1 MGAPAARP
9 ALTLKGLVM
18 SKELRRKLAELE
30 NEYAGQ
36 PLIAQR
42 EDLLEINRIR
52 ARLGMVAV
60 DAKLKP
66 VGVVEKPV
74 EKPKPPPPPP
84 KDHTEARA
92 VYQAYLAKHAE
103 LERHRKYADRVAKA
117 TDGRGMTPVKP
128 LATMGTDGGPL
139 LCDVC
144 HKPIVLE
151 GGKFHGKYA
160 DAAWRANPQDKW
172 TSWISGGLVVEIQ
185 TNGTLR
191 IYHGYPGHSANH
203 CCNVASRQDTKA
215 RDEFGARKNEHL
227 FNPLLA
233 FLTDEFPEMAEKAR
247 FDLVNEIMGT
257 MFAYD
262 PGIGINRPPAEE

>member
-1 MGAPAARP
+1 
-9 ALTLKGLVM
+9 M

-36 PLIAQR
+36 PLVAQR
-42 EDLLEINRIR
+42 ADLHEINRIR
-52 ARLGMVAV
+52 ERLKMPLV

-66 VGVVEKPV
+66 IGVVEKPV
-74 EKPKPPPPPP
+74 EKPKPPPPKP
-84 KDHTEARA
+84 KDHTAARA
-92 VYQAYLAKHAE
+92 LYQAYLVKHAE

-117 TDGRGMTPVKP
+117 TDGRGQTPVKP

-144 HKPIVLE
+144 RKPIVLE
-151 GGKFHGKYA
+151 GGKFHGKGA
-160 DAAWRANPQDKW
+160 DEAWRANPQDKW
-172 TSWISGGLVVEIQ
+172 QSWILGGLVVEIQ

-191 IYHGYPGHSANH
+191 IYHGYPGANAKH
-203 CCNVASRQDTKA
+203 CCNVASREDTKA
-215 RDEFGARKNEHL
+215 RDEFGARKSEDM

-233 FLTDEFPEMAEKAR
+233 FLTDEFPDLTDKAR
-247 FDLVNEIMGT
+247 MDLANEIMGT

-262 PGIGINRPPAEE
+262 PGIGINRPPAEECASDCK

>member
-1 MGAPAARP
+1 
-9 ALTLKGLVM
+9 M

-30 NEYAGQ
+30 NDYAGQ
-36 PLIAQR
+36 PLVAQR
-42 EDLLEINRIR
+42 EDLQEINRIR
-52 ARLGMVAV
+52 ERLKMPLV

-66 VGVVEKPV
+66 IGVPEKPV
-74 EKPKPPPPPP
+74 EKPKPPPPKP
-84 KDHTEARA
+84 KDHTAARA
-92 VYQAYLAKHAE
+92 LYQAYLAKHAE

-151 GGKFHGKYA
+151 GGRFHGKTA
-160 DAAWRANPQDKW
+160 DVAWRASPQEKW
-172 TSWISGGLVVEIQ
+172 QSWILGGLVVEIQ

-191 IYHGYPGHSANH
+191 IYHGYPGADQRH
-203 CCNVASRQDTKA
+203 CCNVASREDTKA
-215 RDEFGARKNEHL
+215 RDEFGARKNEDK

-233 FLTDEFPEMAEKAR
+233 FLTDEFPDLTDKAR
-247 FDLVNEIMGT
+247 MDLANEIMGT

-262 PGIGINRPPAEE
+262 PGIGINRPPAEEGTSDRK